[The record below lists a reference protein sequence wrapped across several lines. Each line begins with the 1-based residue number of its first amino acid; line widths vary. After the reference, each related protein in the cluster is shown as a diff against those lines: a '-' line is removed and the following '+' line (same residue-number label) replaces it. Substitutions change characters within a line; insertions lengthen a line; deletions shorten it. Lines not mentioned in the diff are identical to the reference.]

1 MTSLNIHRSY
11 QRVPAKSKSK
21 DQAILLKHD
30 KQSDTSTFCV
40 TNEMKNDKK
49 KLIINTRSKKTICRA
64 VEMV

>member
-1 MTSLNIHRSY
+1 MTSLNIHRNY

-49 KLIINTRSKKTICRA
+49 INNQHEI
-64 VEMV
+64 